1 MLTGEQIER
10 LEALLARAA
19 FGKLSVSE
27 TGFLLEDGH
36 MVGDGVY
43 GDAAPA
49 IAEAINAMPVLLQ
62 LARAVQSAPTT
73 RMWESQQDTL
83 ETDSI
88 KPPDAYRGLIGQTV
102 ALVPVKGGE

>member
-62 LARAVQSAPTT
+62 LARAVQSAPVNYEDVGIAT
-73 RMWESQQDTL
+73 RHTGN
-83 ETDSI
+83 
-88 KPPDAYRGLIGQTV
+88 RFHQT
-102 ALVPVKGGE
+102 A